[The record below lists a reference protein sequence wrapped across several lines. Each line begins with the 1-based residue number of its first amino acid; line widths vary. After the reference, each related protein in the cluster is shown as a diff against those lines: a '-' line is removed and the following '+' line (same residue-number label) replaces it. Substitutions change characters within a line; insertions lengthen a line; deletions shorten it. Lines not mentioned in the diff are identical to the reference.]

1 MDVPGGPGIK
11 TSSSNA
17 AGTGSIPGWGIKIP
31 HAVQYGQK
39 KKKECH
45 YHLMWCPNTIF
56 KRRS

>member
-39 KKKECH
+39 KKKRMPLPLNVVSEH
-45 YHLMWCPNTIF
+45 YF
-56 KRRS
+56 

>member
-39 KKKECH
+39 KKKEAGEV
-45 YHLMWCPNTIF
+45 N
-56 KRRS
+56 